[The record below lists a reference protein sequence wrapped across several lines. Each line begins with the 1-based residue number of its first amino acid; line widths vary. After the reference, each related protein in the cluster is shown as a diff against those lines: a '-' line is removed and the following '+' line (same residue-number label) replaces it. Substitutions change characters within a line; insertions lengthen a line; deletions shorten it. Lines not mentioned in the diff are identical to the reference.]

1 MTSLSS
7 KSSGM
12 RFMHRGRIFHAS
24 HEGVHVLRFVGD
36 IRYTLS
42 PSLESFIDR
51 LFAAETPR
59 GFVLDLCRAVNI
71 DSTNLGLM
79 AAIAE
84 QMRKTQDSRVT
95 IICGQGDVNELL
107 ASMGFDEVFDIVGCK
122 TVTATEDREIPL
134 ATPQAAAMSR
144 TILKAH
150 RTLMA
155 LNEGNRELFRDVV
168 ALMEQEDGGEAVD
181 SDR

>member
-1 MTSLSS
+1 MISPSS

-12 RFMHRGRIFHAS
+12 TLMHSGRIFHAS

-42 PSLESFIDR
+42 PSLESFIDQ
-51 LFAAETPR
+51 LFTTERPR
-59 GFVLDLCRAVNI
+59 GFVLDLCRTVNI

-79 AAIAE
+79 ATIAE
-84 QMRKTQDSRVT
+84 QMHKARNSRVT
-95 IICGQGDVNELL
+95 IICDQEDVNELL
-107 ASMGFDEVFDIVGCK
+107 ASMGFDEVFDIVGCE
-122 TVTATEDREIPL
+122 TVAATEDREIPL

-168 ALMEQEDGGEAVD
+168 ALMEQEDGGETVD